1 MALHVVGLKWIV
13 LKPLLWLRPS
23 TIILLVSLKSLNRLV
38 LSTKWRV
45 LLSLL
50 TILILLW
57 LKALLVR
64 QVLLTLLVH
73 VLLKW
78 TSSDIGIAVY
88 GVRHLFHPPNRTLP
102 GLCATKCVDVYGD
115 LVVGSS
121 IGILQVE
128 FFHRIGLIPKC

>member
-64 QVLLTLLVH
+64 QVMLTLLVH

-88 GVRHLFHPPNRTLP
+88 GVRHFSGQKEFCLP
-102 GLCATKCVDVYGD
+102 
-115 LVVGSS
+115 
-121 IGILQVE
+121 
-128 FFHRIGLIPKC
+128 